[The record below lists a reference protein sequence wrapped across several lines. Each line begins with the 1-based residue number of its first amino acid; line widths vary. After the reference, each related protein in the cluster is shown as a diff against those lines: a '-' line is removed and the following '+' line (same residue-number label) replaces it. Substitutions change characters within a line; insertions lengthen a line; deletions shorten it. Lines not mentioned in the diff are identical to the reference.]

1 MTPDKLKDLI
11 LSEGSSVSA
20 GVALLTFVGLPDCKK
35 ADLVQEILQ
44 KGLELDPEELMKSAE
59 ITEKGTEFR
68 VLELGA
74 FRDGT
79 QTWKW
84 HPFAKRSR
92 YLSCFLSALQRDTS
106 KETIESFA
114 VVKPS
119 DHGKHRFGLF
129 ENTELDK
136 CFYNH
141 YQLLTSLYNEAEPSQ
156 VERAAER
163 AQVEPAAER
172 TLVDQLKGETTLT
185 LINVWD
191 IGFNKAIL
199 HFLPLLCGHL
209 HHNFPI
215 LFLGYPNDVGVDSTH
230 LADPLNI
237 DELVDKKLS
246 GMMPILRHY
255 SRAKFLLSFAH
266 LARSSESYQFNEIQ
280 MREFGE
286 DLKRKEVCRLVGI
299 VHGEHPKDSG
309 SSQNDPALY
318 PSSLHEK
325 IGYQLDKFSTEAK
338 ENLCIENLLGSSWV
352 IYQKVA
358 EDEQK
363 FTKLKTDIDKH
374 VASEKQKDIPLSWY
388 FLRSAFFKTGK
399 LYIKTADLQDIA
411 KECKIIDDKF
421 EEFLETFTGFGSIIH
436 IPVLRKYV
444 ILNPPDFF
452 HKLTELYYP
461 RFNGDLKYGIASFST
476 LRRLFG
482 EDFEF
487 FKDVLT
493 ACKLAVEI
501 DSDRIVH
508 DDRMKTKQRR
518 LLFAEECLYIPSI
531 RSVARPD
538 KPCSSTGISLRLVY
552 KKAHLPT
559 HTTEDVVTFLVQND
573 PNLHLLTCE
582 WYNETRFQ
590 YYYQVVAEPDEK
602 SSAEAQPPVKCPL
615 VKLIMTSHGDKNK
628 MHLEVENFPPN
639 RKDVKQL
646 IAGIKENVIRAYCN
660 AEEVYSQHHHKL
672 LGVKPKLELE
682 LNCTRDRSKYHNIT
696 ANIQTCDIQACASCK
711 QNKELMAMC
720 EFASKHWKAR

>member
-1 MTPDKLKDLI
+1 MTPEKLKDFI
-11 LSEGSSVSA
+11 LSEGCSVSA

-59 ITEKGTEFR
+59 ITEKDTEFR

-79 QTWKW
+79 QTWTW
-84 HPFAKRSR
+84 YPFAKRSR
-92 YLSCFLSALQRDTS
+92 YLSCFLSALQRDTRMA
-106 KETIESFA
+106 TINSFA
-114 VVKPS
+114 VKER
-119 DHGKHRFGLF
+119 DHGKHRFDLF
-129 ENTELDK
+129 KSTELDK

-141 YQLLTSLYNEAEPSQ
+141 YQLLSTLYNEP
-156 VERAAER
+156 AAER

-230 LADPLNI
+230 LAEPLNI
-237 DELVDKKLS
+237 DESVDKKLS

-266 LARSSESYQFNEIQ
+266 LARSSKSYQFNEIQ

-325 IGYQLDKFSTEAK
+325 IGHQLHEFSKETK
-338 ENLCIENLLGSSWV
+338 ENFCIENLLGSPWV
-352 IYQKVA
+352 IDQKVA

-399 LYIKTADLQDIA
+399 LYIKTTDLQVIA
-411 KECKIIDDKF
+411 NECKITQDKF
-421 EEFLETFTGFGSIIH
+421 KQFLETFTGFGSIIH
-436 IPVLRKYV
+436 IPDIPVLCEYV

-476 LRRLFG
+476 MRRLFG

-487 FKDVLT
+487 FVHVLT
-493 ACKLAVEI
+493 ACKLAVKI

-508 DDRMKTKQRR
+508 DDRTKTEQRR
-518 LLFAEECLYIPSI
+518 LLFSEECLYIPSI

-538 KPCSSTGISLRLVY
+538 ESSNSTGLSLRLVY
-552 KKAHLPT
+552 KLAHLPT
-559 HTTEDVVTFLVQND
+559 HTTEDVVTFLVAQND
-573 PNLHLLTCE
+573 RNLHLLTCE
-582 WYNETRFQ
+582 WYNVTRFQ
-590 YYYQVVAEPDEK
+590 YYYNQVVVESDNK
-602 SSAEAQPPVKCPL
+602 SAAKAPPVKRPL
-615 VKLIMTSHGDKNK
+615 VKLTMISHGDKNE
-628 MHLEVENFPPN
+628 MLIEAENIPSN

-646 IAGIKENVIRAYCN
+646 IADIKETVIRAYCN
-660 AEEVYSQHHHKL
+660 AEKVYSQHHYKL
-672 LGVKPKLELE
+672 LGVEPELELE

-696 ANIQTCDIQACASCK
+696 ANIQTSNIQACASCK
-711 QNKELMAMC
+711 QNKELMAMW